1 MVVLVLV
8 FKILSRLPV
17 IISLNLIQ
25 YTIEKKMLTCAMKMC
40 TWWKWWKFNHPPFL
54 QSLTIRKYK
63 EILTQGQLFYPKWI
77 SLIFCEAHLVPLN
90 MATMA
95 STFLR
100 NRQKIVFYY
109 LRCFFNLPK
118 AIPRFGDVLW
128 SHFTLS
134 KCNCIKVWA
143 TLCRLLRTHIS
154 DSDLQFAH
162 PGVMSK

>member
-1 MVVLVLV
+1 MIPKLWCCGS
-8 FKILSRLPV
+8 FRLPV
-17 IISLNLIQ
+17 IISKLDSMHHRKKNVEWKCAHGENGENSTIQ
-25 YTIEKKMLTCAMKMC
+25 L
-40 TWWKWWKFNHPPFL
+40 F

-63 EILTQGQLFYPKWI
+63 EILTQGQLFYPKRI
-77 SLIFCEAHLVPLN
+77 SLIFCEAHLVPLKT
-90 MATMA
+90 ATMA
-95 STFLR
+95 PTFLR

-109 LRCFFNLPK
+109 LRYFFNLPK

-128 SHFTLS
+128 NHFTQS
-134 KCNCIKVWA
+134 KCDCIKVWA